1 MARAKKDGEKISF
14 YVDRQVME
22 DLRAYAE
29 EKGQTVTMAM
39 ERILRAFLDKE
50 VAGKHNIESSNN
62 ERLKK

>member
-29 EKGQTVTMAM
+29 EKGQTVTLAL
-39 ERILRAFLDKE
+39 ERILRAHLDKE
-50 VAGKHNIESSNN
+50 KTKQLPKSNKTD
-62 ERLKK
+62 EK

>member
-14 YVDRQVME
+14 DLDRQVME

-39 ERILRAFLDKE
+39 ERILRTFLDEEK
-50 VAGKHNIESSNN
+50 ANTAN
-62 ERLKK
+62 ECK

>member
-39 ERILRAFLDKE
+39 ERILRTFLDGEK
-50 VAGKHNIESSNN
+50 ADKPDQS
-62 ERLKK
+62 R